1 MKSIFKLK
9 EYPYQAFTWVK
20 EEDVQ
25 KMYEDGSPTRHV
37 PRGFYSK
44 KLTFEEWL
52 NYYKFKI
59 L

>member
-9 EYPYQAFTWVK
+9 EYPYSEWNYIK
-20 EEDVQ
+20 EKDAQ
-25 KMYEDGSPTRHV
+25 IGYKTNKPATRV
-37 PRGFYSK
+37 NAGFYSRL
-44 KLTFEEWL
+44 LTFKEWL